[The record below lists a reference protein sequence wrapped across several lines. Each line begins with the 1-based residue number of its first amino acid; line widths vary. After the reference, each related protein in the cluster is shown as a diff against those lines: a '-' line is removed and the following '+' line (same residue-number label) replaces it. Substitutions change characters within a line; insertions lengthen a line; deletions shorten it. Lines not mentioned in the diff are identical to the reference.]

1 MSKNLVPEPGKIYIL
16 NFTRYITTW
25 RLKEK
30 SEDDAYVFFT
40 SAGAVTK
47 PVTLSRFQFVCRHN
61 LIAILHQPAEIKA
74 TDKLEIQI
82 KRTKAFKSKEYSKEE
97 LDSLID
103 DIDDITF

>member
-1 MSKNLVPEPGKIYIL
+1 MSKILVPEPGKIYIL

-30 SEDDAYVFFT
+30 SEDGAYVFFT

-61 LIAILHQPAEIKA
+61 LIAILHQPAEIKS
-74 TDKLEIQI
+74 TDKLEINL
-82 KRTKAFKSKEYSKEE
+82 KAKKAFRSKEYSKQE
-97 LDSLID
+97 LESLID
-103 DIDDITF
+103 DIDDVEF

>member
-16 NFTRYITTW
+16 NFKRYITTW

-30 SEDDAYVFFT
+30 LEDGAYVFFT

-61 LIAILHQPAEIKA
+61 LIAILHQPSEIKP
-74 TDKLEIQI
+74 TDKLEIQV
-82 KRTKAFKSKEYSKEE
+82 KRKKAFSSKEYSKQE
-97 LDSLID
+97 LEGLID

>member
-30 SEDDAYVFFT
+30 SEDGAYVFFT

-61 LIAILHQPAEIKA
+61 LIAILHQPAELKP
-74 TDKLEIQI
+74 TDKLEIQV
-82 KRTKAFKSKEYSKEE
+82 KRKQAFKSREYSKEE
-97 LDSLID
+97 FESLID

>member
-30 SEDDAYVFFT
+30 LEDGGFVFFT

-47 PVTLSRFQFVCRHN
+47 PVTLTRFQFVCRHN
-61 LIAILHQPAEIKA
+61 LIAILHQPAEIKL
-74 TDKLEIQI
+74 TDKLEIQV
-82 KRTKAFKSKEYSKEE
+82 KRQKAFSSREYSKEE
-97 LDSLID
+97 FESLID
-103 DIDDITF
+103 DIEDITF